1 MSALHNIMAEDSKA
15 ILVGFDVS
23 GIYKMTKEGSGT
35 YKMAI
40 IIY

>member
-1 MSALHNIMAEDSKA
+1 MAEHSKA
-15 ILVGFDVS
+15 ILVGFEVS
-23 GIYKMTKEGSGT
+23 GTYKMTIEGSGT